1 MNPDL
6 SSLDPTGRFTARVTD
21 YARFRPTYPPEAI
34 DAMLAGLGAP
44 AGLAVADVGA
54 GTGISARLLAERG
67 CHVTAV
73 EPNAAMRS
81 AAEPHPCIA
90 WHDGRAE
97 ATRLPAG
104 SFDLVL
110 VAQAFHWFRQR
121 DALREFARIL
131 RPAARLA
138 LMWNQRD
145 GRDPFTL
152 GYMNA
157 IVEINGEHPAEQ
169 RPFDSSVVTSDG
181 LFTGLRL
188 LEFPNSQ
195 ELTLEGLLGRA
206 RSASY
211 VPREGERWDR
221 LRSIL
226 TDLHAR
232 HADDRGLVSIR
243 YVTRL
248 YLADRA

>member
-6 SSLDPTGRFTARVTD
+6 SSLNPTGRFTDRAAD
-21 YARFRPTYPPEAI
+21 YVRFRPTYPPEAI
-34 DAMLAGLGAP
+34 DALLAGLGLPDRLVA
-44 AGLAVADVGA
+44 ADVGA
-54 GTGISARLLAERG
+54 GTGISARLLADRG
-67 CHVTAV
+67 CRVTAV

-81 AAEPHPCIA
+81 AAEPHPRVT
-90 WHDGRAE
+90 WHEGEAE
-97 ATRLPAG
+97 ATRLPET

-110 VAQAFHWFRQR
+110 AAQSFHWFRQR
-121 DALREFARIL
+121 DALREFHRIL
-131 RPAARLA
+131 KPAARLA

-145 GRDPFTL
+145 PGDPLTL
-152 GYMNA
+152 GYINA
-157 IVEINGEHPAEQ
+157 IVEVNGEHPVEQ
-169 RPFDSSVVTSDG
+169 RLIDSSIVTGDG
-181 LFTGLRL
+181 LFTNLRR
-188 LEFPNSQ
+188 LEFPNFQ

-211 VPREGERWDR
+211 VPREGDRWER

-226 TDLHAR
+226 TGLHAR
-232 HADDRGLVSIR
+232 HADDRGTVRLC